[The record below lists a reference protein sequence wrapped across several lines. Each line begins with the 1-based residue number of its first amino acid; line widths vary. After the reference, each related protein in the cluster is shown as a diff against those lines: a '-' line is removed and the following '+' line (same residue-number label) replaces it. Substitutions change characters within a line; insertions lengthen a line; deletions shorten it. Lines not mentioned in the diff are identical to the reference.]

1 MCSACD
7 EGLYMYMRIQIR
19 RRSTIRPPP
28 NERRPM
34 IATVASPA
42 CPPSARSAQAIR
54 PSARE
59 SNMPRV
65 VRLDASDETGGCAS
79 CHHADTRDIRRC
91 ASRASSTPLDPKAP
105 RHYMPAPL
113 ARRSTPQHAAARCG
127 ALPGERRAARGARRL
142 ATTADDQPRHRALTK
157 RRGHLAVPRR
167 FNRRSE
173 RALPPAR
180 CVAAPGVRLSS
191 IRSARSARAT
201 TALRRA
207 DAASACQ
214 SSRGSRARSSLRASA
229 GNRDAR
235 SSR

>member
-1 MCSACD
+1 
-7 EGLYMYMRIQIR
+7 MYMRIQIR
-19 RRSTIRPPP
+19 RRSAIRPPP
-28 NERRPM
+28 NEHRPM

-42 CPPSARSAQAIR
+42 CPPSARSARAIR

-65 VRLDASDETGGCAS
+65 VRLDASDETGGCAC

-91 ASRASSTPLDPKAP
+91 ASRASSKPLDTKAP

-113 ARRSTPQHAAARCG
+113 ARRSTPQHAAARRST
-127 ALPGERRAARGARRL
+127 PPRDAARCPPSGARRL

-207 DAASACQ
+207 DAASACR

>member
-1 MCSACD
+1 
-7 EGLYMYMRIQIR
+7 MYMRIQIR
-19 RRSTIRPPP
+19 RRSAIRPPP
-28 NERRPM
+28 NEHRPM

-42 CPPSARSAQAIR
+42 CPPSARSARAIR

-65 VRLDASDETGGCAS
+65 VRLDASDETGGCAC

-127 ALPGERRAARGARRL
+127 ALPGERPRRL

-207 DAASACQ
+207 DAASACR

>member
-65 VRLDASDETGGCAS
+65 VRLDASDETGGCAC

-127 ALPGERRAARGARRL
+127 ALPAERRAA
-142 ATTADDQPRHRALTK
+142 PR
-157 RRGHLAVPRR
+157 
-167 FNRRSE
+167 NDSRRSTPAPRIDE
-173 RALPPAR
+173 TARPP
-180 CVAAPGVRLSS
+180 CGAAPFQSPVRTGAA
-191 IRSARSARAT
+191 ARPVRCRAGRQAFIDPVRT
-201 TALRRA
+201 
-207 DAASACQ
+207 
-214 SSRGSRARSSLRASA
+214 
-229 GNRDAR
+229 
-235 SSR
+235 

>member
-42 CPPSARSAQAIR
+42 CPPSARSARAIR

-91 ASRASSTPLDPKAP
+91 ASRASSKQLDPKAP

-113 ARRSTPQHAAARCG
+113 ARRSTPPCDAARC
-127 ALPGERRAARGARRL
+127 PPSGARRL
-142 ATTADDQPRHRALTK
+142 ATTADDHPRHRALTK

-180 CVAAPGVRLSS
+180 YVAAPGVRLSS

-207 DAASACQ
+207 DAASACR

>member
-1 MCSACD
+1 
-7 EGLYMYMRIQIR
+7 MYMRIQIR
-19 RRSTIRPPP
+19 RRSAIRPPP

-42 CPPSARSAQAIR
+42 CPPSARSARAIR

-79 CHHADTRDIRRC
+79 CHYADTRDIRRC

-113 ARRSTPQHAAARCG
+113 ARRSTPQHAAARRRTMRRV
-127 ALPGERRAARGARRL
+127 ARRAARGARRL

-207 DAASACQ
+207 DAASACR